1 MQTSVLTPATF
12 EGAEQFLSTLLRQS
26 ARSQN
31 VVARAYGN
39 GAWNQ
44 FSGRDLV
51 AHVGRSAEN
60 WLKVFPLP
68 ETAQPTSGERPSRSL
83 LYLGRN
89 SYAGFVAMLGAL
101 CAGVDVMFM
110 PVLAGVADIR
120 WCAEHFQCTALATD
134 GDEFVAHLGVLGLP
148 VYEVGKHLWLPQD
161 AFSEPDVFRLFRL
174 FKTDPE
180 VRAAQEQADASG
192 ALRRMAEAWAHARVG
207 RFRFVSFGHDGF
219 QKPEELT
226 PDALIATAQNFIIH
240 LQAPSSLVWKTL
252 ELVPPSN
259 PFSHLS
265 RFTTLLRNGV
275 LGFPNQATD
284 WETNLRILRPT
295 LIFAS
300 QPELETMVSYVEKVA
315 SRPRF
320 KTRTA
325 TSERIEDA
333 RRFLG
338 SGRALKLPEA
348 VFDAAGQLLRFASRT
363 AVGQAFVDE
372 AVGNLRCVIHGL
384 APAQESH
391 VRVLEN
397 LGVPVV
403 ETYGVTA
410 AAGLLSSNTF
420 EAPHFNLIGC
430 PLPHVSFRLGAQSL
444 LEYKLSSPAFQGAGS
459 WQETGDVAQMTPFGF
474 AITGRKKHLF
484 VTAGG
489 VTVSPVRLE
498 GLFKEHDLIVDACVV
513 GDRMPYLGAL
523 IVLSAEGQAAY
534 RLAPEE
540 VRDKVQAIVTSV
552 NETLSRFAT
561 IKKFIVL
568 EKPFSEHDGERLS
581 SGALNRLKIY
591 ETRRALIE
599 NLYKTV

>member
-1 MQTSVLTPATF
+1 MQTSVLNPAIF
-12 EGAEQFLSTLLRQS
+12 EGSEQFLSMLLRQS

-51 AHVGRSAEN
+51 AHIGRSAEN
-60 WLKVFPLP
+60 WQKVFPVGV
-68 ETAQPTSGERPSRSL
+68 EGGSGAPVRSL

-89 SYAGFVAMLGAL
+89 SYSGFVAMMGAL

-110 PVLAGVADIR
+110 PVQASLADIR
-120 WCAEHFQCTALATD
+120 WCVEHFRCSVLATD
-134 GDEFVAHLGVLGLP
+134 GEEYVAHLGALGRP

-161 AFSEPDVFRLFRL
+161 SFSEPDVFRLFRL
-174 FKTDPE
+174 FKTDPQ
-180 VRAAQEQADASG
+180 VRAAQEQADVSG
-192 ALRRMAEAWAHARVG
+192 ALRALSEAWQNSRVG

-219 QKPEELT
+219 QKPEELL
-226 PDALIATAQNFIIH
+226 PDALVVTAQNFLIH
-240 LQAPSSLVWKTL
+240 LQAPSGLVWKTV

-275 LGFPNQATD
+275 LGFPNQAND

-295 LIFAS
+295 LLFAS
-300 QPELETMVSYVEKVA
+300 RQELDTIVSHVESVA

-325 TSERIEDA
+325 ASERIDNA
-333 RRFLG
+333 RRFLA

-363 AVGQAFVDE
+363 AVGQVFVDE
-372 AVGNLRCVIHGL
+372 AVGTLRCVIHGL

-391 VRVLEN
+391 VRALEG

-420 EAPHFNLIGC
+420 EAPHFNLIGS
-430 PLPHVSFRLGAQSL
+430 PLPHVSFRLGAHSL
-444 LEYKLSSPAFQGAGS
+444 LEYKLSSPCFDRAGA

-498 GLFKEHDLIVDACVV
+498 SLFKEHDLIVDACVV

-523 IVLSAEGQAAY
+523 IVLSPEGQAQF
-534 RLAPEE
+534 RVAPED
-540 VRDKVQAIVTSV
+540 VREKVQHIVTGI

-561 IKKFIVL
+561 IKKFVIL
-568 EKPFSEHDGERLS
+568 EKPFSEHEGERLS
-581 SGALNRLKIY
+581 TGALNRLKIY

-599 NLYKTV
+599 SLYRSV